1 MSLTAAP
8 FSSKHDTRSPYKYRE
23 DREGWAL
30 NSDNS
35 AMKRLVRFKDLKT
48 AMLLRMKR
56 RARAKAVEL
65 VL

>member
-1 MSLTAAP
+1 
-8 FSSKHDTRSPYKYRE
+8 
-23 DREGWAL
+23 
-30 NSDNS
+30 
-35 AMKRLVRFKDLKT
+35 MKRLVRFKDLKT